1 MFSLGYTPLHYAVR
15 QSSEELV
22 RILLENGAD
31 PNAWTPSGHT
41 TPLHRAAG
49 RGRAEL
55 VKLLLGE
62 ISNGVREGEHDCID

>member
-1 MFSLGYTPLHYAVR
+1 MHYAVR

-22 RILLENGAD
+22 RLLLENGAD
-31 PNAWTPSGHT
+31 PNARTPSGLM

-49 RGRAEL
+49 RGRAEI

-62 ISNGVREGEHDCID
+62 LLLTYTKKSRGVGEYLPALWS